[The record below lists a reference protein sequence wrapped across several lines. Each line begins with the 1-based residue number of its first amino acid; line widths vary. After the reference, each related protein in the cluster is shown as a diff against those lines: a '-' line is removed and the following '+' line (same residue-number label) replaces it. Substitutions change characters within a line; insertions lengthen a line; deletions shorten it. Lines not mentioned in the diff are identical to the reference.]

1 MGQVITANRLKDGT
15 VVFLGPDVGWVEQIA
30 EARVFDAADSIAP
43 ALAATK
49 KDEQDNLVIDVYA
62 IDVDSKNGILRPTKL
77 REAIRATG
85 PTVHPEHGKSA
96 PNRG

>member
-1 MGQVITANRLKDGT
+1 MFAT
-15 VVFLGPDVGWVEQIA
+15 
-30 EARVFDAADSIAP
+30 ADSIAP

-49 KDEQDNLVIDVYA
+49 KDEQDNLVLDVYA
-62 IDVDSKNGILRPTKL
+62 IDVDDKNGAVTPTKL
-77 REAIRATG
+77 REAIRASG